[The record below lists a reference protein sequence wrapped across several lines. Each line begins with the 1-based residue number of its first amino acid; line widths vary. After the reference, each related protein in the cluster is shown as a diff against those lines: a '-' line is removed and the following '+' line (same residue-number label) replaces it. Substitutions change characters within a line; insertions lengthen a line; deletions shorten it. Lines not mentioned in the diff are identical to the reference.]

1 MKAFSTLIVGVGGQG
16 TILAGKILGDF
27 AKSKGFDMKVFEVHG
42 MAQRGGGVV
51 SHIRWGEKVYS
62 PVIDPGSA
70 DALIAF
76 EPLECLRWIHGLKE
90 NGILV
95 CATNKIAPLPVAMG
109 TAKYPQDV
117 LDKIRQKAP
126 QGIFIDSLNEA
137 DSLGGARVINILLL
151 GAFAKLAGL
160 DIEAFEDAIKV
171 NIKPEFIGMNIKAFE
186 AGAALVK

>member
-171 NIKPEFIGMNIKAFE
+171 NIKQNFIWE
-186 AGAALVK
+186 